1 MQNAN
6 GAERPGSRGLAPAA
20 MFVAGLVALLG
31 TGCLS
36 SSTLQGSSES
46 SSDSSGSGSR
56 SSASSSR
63 SSSGGDDERAAYH
76 RDVRDYAATLAASQ
90 PEAARV
96 ERDLGAI
103 AHEHGVLDWERDDE
117 TYRDIGS
124 GLADAGVGSERLD
137 ALADSIS
144 GGSERRRQLIEE
156 GFAAHEDR

>member
-6 GAERPGSRGLAPAA
+6 GAKRPGSRGLAPAA

-63 SSSGGDDERAAYH
+63 SSSGGDERAAYH
-76 RDVRDYAATLAASQ
+76 RDVRDYGATLAVTQ
-90 PEAARV
+90 PDAGQI

-103 AHEHGVLDWERDDE
+103 AREHGVLDWERDDE

-124 GLADAGVGSERLD
+124 GLADAGVGTERFD

-144 GGSERRRQLIEE
+144 GGNERRRQLIEE